1 MSLDQNVLELCSRF
15 FGGQFTTPPPPVR
28 SSAYLGGVTQQADS
42 SHPTSSPTTPQ
53 HIPNATTTMS
63 LSNLDLVQQCDGF
76 PYPESDPTA
85 YLARINTYYQLRVS
99 GHNYA
104 LGYMLPSV
112 AEVFRGIPSWE
123 LDDDERIL
131 TLTAGST
138 AEERSKA
145 VELTLL
151 AMRETGHFKVL
162 NKWRNELYAVY
173 GKGKELLFNVERSA
187 SPLFGVVT
195 YGIHLTAYTR
205 SQETGEI
212 KIWTPRR
219 ARTKQ
224 TYGGMLD
231 NAVAGGIASGESPFE
246 SLVRE
251 CAEEASLAED
261 LVRSKAKAAGTVT
274 YYYIRD
280 ERAGGETNLM
290 QPECQYI
297 YDLELPEDVIPKPG
311 DDEVEEFYLWSIDE
325 VKQAMENG
333 EFKPNCALVVLD
345 FLIRH
350 GFLTNEND
358 RDFIEIVSRLHR
370 RLEFP
375 TL

>member
-1 MSLDQNVLELCSRF
+1 MS
-15 FGGQFTTPPPPVR
+15 
-28 SSAYLGGVTQQADS
+28 
-42 SHPTSSPTTPQ
+42 H
-53 HIPNATTTMS
+53 
-63 LSNLDLVQQCDGF
+63 SNLDLVNQVDGF
-76 PYPESDPTA
+76 PYPDSNTDQ
-85 YLARINTYYQLRVS
+85 YLATINTYYQLRIA
-99 GHNYA
+99 GHDYA

-112 AEVFRGIPSWE
+112 AEVFRGIPNWQ
-123 LDDDERIL
+123 LDDDDRAL
-131 TLTAGST
+131 TLTGGSN

-145 VELTLL
+145 IETTLL

-162 NKWRNELYAVY
+162 NKWRDELYAVY
-173 GKGKELLFNVERSA
+173 GKGKEVLFNVERSA

-195 YGIHLTAYTR
+195 YGVHCTAYTKKDG
-205 SQETGEI
+205 QV

-251 CAEEASLAED
+251 CAEEASLAEE
-261 LVRSKAKAAGTVT
+261 LVRSRAVPGGTVT
-274 YYYIRD
+274 YWYIRD

-297 YDLELPEDVIPKPG
+297 YDIELPEDVIPKPG
-311 DDEVEEFYLWSIDE
+311 DDEVEEFYLWSVEE
-325 VKQAMENG
+325 VQEAMKKG

-345 FLIRH
+345 FLVRH
-350 GFLTNEND
+350 GILTSENEKD
-358 RDFIEIVSRLHR
+358 YIEIVSRLHR

>member
-1 MSLDQNVLELCSRF
+1 M
-15 FGGQFTTPPPPVR
+15 P
-28 SSAYLGGVTQQADS
+28 
-42 SHPTSSPTTPQ
+42 
-53 HIPNATTTMS
+53 
-63 LSNLDLVQQCDGF
+63 LSNLDLVHQCDGF

-85 YLARINTYYQLRVS
+85 YLTRINTYYQLRVA
-99 GHNYA
+99 GHFYA

-112 AEVFRGIPSWE
+112 VEIFRGVTNWSI
-123 LDDDERIL
+123 DDDERLL
-131 TLTAGST
+131 TLTAGNT

-145 VELTLL
+145 VATTLA
-151 AMRETGHFKVL
+151 AMRQLGHFKVL
-162 NKWRNELYAVY
+162 NKWRDELYAVY

-205 SQETGEI
+205 NKDSGEI

-251 CAEEASLAED
+251 CGEEASLPES
-261 LVRSKAKAAGTVT
+261 LVREKARAAGTVT

-297 YDLELPEDVIPKPG
+297 YDLELPEDTIPKPG
-311 DDEVEEFYLWSIDE
+311 DDEVEEFYLWSIEE
-325 VKQAMENG
+325 VKQAMQNG

-350 GFLTNEND
+350 GFLTTENEPN
-358 RDFIEIVSRLHR
+358 FLEIVSRLHR